1 MTPLSAKPKPEITYW
16 NGQRIVEKRA
26 KSGLSRQ
33 LLENE
38 LQSMQRLSGLNA
50 PRVLNVERQQDML
63 IVRRELIIGSPLS
76 QVSVDLWPTLLKQ
89 LADIITL
96 VHAKGLIHGDLK
108 PANLIVNGSTITPV
122 DWEHAL
128 EIGQPVADLPF
139 RAVSIGTSDPRLI
152 WGKGTVSEAFD
163 LYSIAR
169 MSDATTPGSV
179 AKFNGNPS
187 AQVHCA

>member
-1 MTPLSAKPKPEITYW
+1 MTALSVKPEITYW
-16 NGQRIVEKRA
+16 NGQSIVEKRA
-26 KSGLSRQ
+26 ESGLARQ

-50 PRVLNVERQQDML
+50 PRVLHVELLKDVL
-63 IVRRELIIGSPLS
+63 IVRRELILGSPLS
-76 QVSVDLWPTLLKQ
+76 QVWLDLWPGLLKQ
-89 LADIITL
+89 LADTL
-96 VHAKGLIHGDLK
+96 TAVHVKGLIHGDLK

-128 EIGQPVADLPF
+128 EIGQTVADLPF

-169 MSDATTPGSV
+169 MSEATTP
-179 AKFNGNPS
+179 A
-187 AQVHCA
+187 C

>member
-169 MSDATTPGSV
+169 MSDTTTP
-179 AKFNGNPS
+179 A
-187 AQVHCA
+187 C

>member
-1 MTPLSAKPKPEITYW
+1 VTPLSAKPKPEITYW
-16 NGQRIVEKRA
+16 NGQSVVEKRA

-50 PRVLNVERQQDML
+50 PRVLNVELLEDVL

-76 QVSVDLWPTLLKQ
+76 QVSLDLWPGLLKQ
-89 LADIITL
+89 LAGTL
-96 VHAKGLIHGDLK
+96 TAVHAKGLIHGDLK

-169 MSDATTPGSV
+169 MSDANTP
-179 AKFNGNPS
+179 A
-187 AQVHCA
+187 C

>member
-1 MTPLSAKPKPEITYW
+1 MTPLSAKPKPEITCW
-16 NGQRIVEKRA
+16 NGQRVVEKRA

-38 LQSMQRLSGLNA
+38 LQSMQRLSGLNV
-50 PRVLNVERQQDML
+50 PRIVNVELLEDVL
-63 IVRRELIIGSPLS
+63 IVRRELILGSPLS
-76 QVSVDLWPTLLKQ
+76 QVSVDLWPGLLKQ
-89 LADIITL
+89 LADTL
-96 VHAKGLIHGDLK
+96 THIHAKGLIHGDLK

-128 EIGQPVADLPF
+128 EIGQTVADLPF

-152 WGKGTVSEAFD
+152 WGKGTVSEVFD

-169 MSDATTPGSV
+169 MSDVTTP
-179 AKFNGNPS
+179 A
-187 AQVHCA
+187 C